1 MKITKS
7 YLKQVILEELSL
19 LNEKCWPGYTQ
30 KGMKT
35 MFGKRYPNC
44 VKKKKVNEGEVV
56 PFGTLK
62 QKQEYRSVFAEAKK
76 QVETLQKLPRA
87 SKKRD
92 SEELYK
98 EKVSARAKTAE
109 AIFKEALKISK
120 YHLQNIANDKEK
132 MHDFYKEFYYTFMK
146 SGYGWPDRP
155 ARLMVLKDRATA
167 YFDGETRIPI
177 ERIFANLFPSDS
189 SDFSPDVDNLTRVLL
204 SAAGVMPDVVD
215 AYIKAFFK
223 NR

>member
-44 VKKKKVNEGEVV
+44 VKKKKVNEGDVISFDV
-56 PFGTLK
+56 LK
-62 QKQEYRSVFAEAKK
+62 NKREYRSVFAEAKK

-109 AIFKEALKISK
+109 AIFKEALVISK

-146 SGYGWPDRP
+146 SGYNWPDKP
-155 ARLMVLKDRATA
+155 TRLMIVKDRAAA
-167 YFDGETRIPI
+167 YFNGDTRIPL
-177 ERIFANLFPSDS
+177 ERVFANLFPSDRS
-189 SDFSPDVDNLTRVLL
+189 EFSPDVDNLTRVLL
-204 SAAGVMPDVVD
+204 SAAGVDPEVVD
-215 AYIKAFFK
+215 NYIKAFFK

>member
-1 MKITKS
+1 MKVSKE
-7 YLKQVILEELSL
+7 YLKTVILEELSL

-44 VKKKKVNEGEVV
+44 VKKKKVNEGDVIGFDV
-56 PFGTLK
+56 LK
-62 QKQEYRSVFAEAKK
+62 NKREYRSVFAEAKK

-98 EKVSARAKTAE
+98 EKIIARSKTSE

-132 MHDFYKEFYYTFMK
+132 MNDFYKEFYFTFMK
-146 SGYGWPDRP
+146 SGYSWPDRP
-155 ARLMVLKDRATA
+155 ARIMALKDRATA
-167 YFDGETRIPI
+167 YFNGETRIPI

-189 SDFSPDVDNLTRVLL
+189 SEFSPDVDNLTRVLL
-204 SAAGVMPDVVD
+204 SAAGVTPDIVD
-215 AYIKAFFK
+215 KYIKAFFK
-223 NR
+223 YR